1 MPTRPQKNQPQID
14 AGQLID
20 FALPETA
27 EVAAPP
33 PAARP
38 VAVGFAPPE
47 ATVLVDLDGALKVPD
62 FRGKSARAV
71 AEQAVSLGLE
81 VELVGA
87 GLARDQVP
95 QPGATLSPG
104 TRIAVY
110 LSR

>member
-1 MPTRPQKNQPQID
+1 VRPQKNQPRID
-14 AGQLID
+14 AGQLVD
-20 FALPETA
+20 FALPE
-27 EVAAPP
+27 APGAGEAP

-38 VAVGFAPPE
+38 VAAGSAPSE

-95 QPGATLSPG
+95 QPGASLSPG